1 MKLRGEQEV
10 KKHLYYRRRELE
22 KNTEDQLNTIT
33 DTTQQSLEDTDSLKA
48 LTHST
53 QEGLL

>member
-10 KKHLYYRRRELE
+10 NKHLYYRRELE
-22 KNTEDQLNTIT
+22 KDIEDQLKSIT
-33 DTTQQSLEDTDSLKA
+33 KQSLEDTDSLKA
-48 LTHST
+48 LTDST

>member
-10 KKHLYYRRRELE
+10 SKHLYYRRRELE
-22 KNTEDQLNTIT
+22 KDTEDQLKTIT
-33 DTTQQSLEDTDSLKA
+33 KQSLEDTDSLKA
-48 LTHST
+48 LTDST